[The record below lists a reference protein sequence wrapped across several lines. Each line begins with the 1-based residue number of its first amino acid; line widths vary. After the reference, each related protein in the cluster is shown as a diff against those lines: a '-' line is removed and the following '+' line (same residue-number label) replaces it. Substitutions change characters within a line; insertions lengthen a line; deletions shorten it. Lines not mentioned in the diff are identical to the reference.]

1 MREVVFCFEPFCY
14 LSISHTKIIVYNEL
28 DNQFYKYKIDDS
40 ISMKII
46 DNRYIIFCEDDLL
59 KKDIKNFI
67 HFFVNNN
74 CAKLVK
80 LYNNQLPFIQ
90 KRELFNEQKY
100 IIHSN
105 KIPRY
110 SNDIIKAIFLI
121 GTGASEYQSFFS
133 KQIPF
138 PQFSNTETFSD
149 STVIKKILTKLP
161 YTRKT
166 LFFIVSNNI
175 DEINFLYTK
184 IKDMKNIIIRTTYST
199 YLDNKEQMP
208 ANCKIELILSYPYEF
223 DKNCKYNY
231 LALIKDQQEL
241 DYFLNNVTLNNNFR
255 LIPINISPETNNPL
269 LSLDEDDII
278 NSKQSIRKILFKKLY
293 NISLFG
299 FVYIF
304 PSGAISDSLNS
315 NSIGNIKEV
324 SSEHIIENLLSNS
337 SAWLLT
343 RRKVNPCKNCLY
355 CDFCSPISEY
365 ERSVNNFSI
374 CKGKLYEEK

>member
-166 LFFIVSNNI
+166 LF
-175 DEINFLYTK
+175 L
-184 IKDMKNIIIRTTYST
+184 
-199 YLDNKEQMP
+199 
-208 ANCKIELILSYPYEF
+208 
-223 DKNCKYNY
+223 
-231 LALIKDQQEL
+231 
-241 DYFLNNVTLNNNFR
+241 
-255 LIPINISPETNNPL
+255 
-269 LSLDEDDII
+269 
-278 NSKQSIRKILFKKLY
+278 
-293 NISLFG
+293 
-299 FVYIF
+299 
-304 PSGAISDSLNS
+304 
-315 NSIGNIKEV
+315 
-324 SSEHIIENLLSNS
+324 
-337 SAWLLT
+337 
-343 RRKVNPCKNCLY
+343 
-355 CDFCSPISEY
+355 
-365 ERSVNNFSI
+365 
-374 CKGKLYEEK
+374 